1 MPTPKVLQLCA
12 EQQVIVVL
20 HWIAGDLSPSD
31 AVVLILALLDYWPQ
45 QRSSMADTKKLVGE
59 RIKVLRKQAGL
70 TQEQLA
76 EQVGLDAR
84 HLSRLEVG
92 RHFPSLDS
100 LERIAEKLNQPL
112 AEFFQFP
119 TNETPADLRDYLIR
133 FAEGANN
140 VQLQLAVKAIKLV
153 VS

>member
-1 MPTPKVLQLCA
+1 
-12 EQQVIVVL
+12 
-20 HWIAGDLSPSD
+20 
-31 AVVLILALLDYWPQ
+31 
-45 QRSSMADTKKLVGE
+45 MADTKKFIGA
-59 RIKVLRKQAGL
+59 RIKELRKNAGL

-100 LERIAEKLNQPL
+100 LERIAQALNLPL

-119 TNETPADLRDYLIR
+119 SDDTPAALRSYLIR
-133 FAEGANN
+133 FTKNANDA
-140 VQLQLAVKAIKLV
+140 QLRLAVKAIKLV